1 MDRIWWIYNTTPST
15 KTSTVLYQT
24 PSDQR
29 HGRVSVPLF
38 YWLCK
43 SPLVLDESP
52 EWSNSTQPHTAHIPF
67 VGPDSGAGDQLLGA
81 VSKCNVTLIPN
92 MVSHHYTVQYNE
104 LCTTRKQSAAK
115 SSIWSTAIKVH
126 SPYLNVLIEPHTYIL
141 LRLCKNF
148 HALRRTSSGSLHR
161 GTRRCLIGHKAPC
174 MPDHPP
180 FCPKMQSLPFAAH
193 PQTCPRWC
201 PDIRLPPK
209 CITEYMK
216 SP

>member
-1 MDRIWWIYNTTPST
+1 MST
-15 KTSTVLYQT
+15 TVLLTVQIS
-24 PSDQR
+24 PSL
-29 HGRVSVPLF
+29 GRVTRMVQQHTTTHSTHPF
-38 YWLCK
+38 CWTRF
-43 SPLVLDESP
+43 
-52 EWSNSTQPHTAHIPF
+52 WSGRPAFGCCIIT
-67 VGPDSGAGDQLLGA
+67 
-81 VSKCNVTLIPN
+81 KCNVTLI
-92 MVSHHYTVQYNE
+92 VSHHYTVQYNE

-115 SSIWSTAIKVH
+115 ISTWSTAIKVH

-193 PQTCPRWC
+193 PQTCPR
-201 PDIRLPPK
+201 
-209 CITEYMK
+209 
-216 SP
+216 